1 MTERT
6 ADDRVAAMR
15 SQYREMAVA
24 WDEARDDPREANRIF
39 DQLHVLYKSMRASA
53 EGRSAIGSLVDDPI
67 TAIRL
72 AAATHSLAWQP
83 ARAEQ
88 VLEEIE
94 QEGNLHAV
102 TAKWTL
108 RSYRNGKLNLNW

>member
-1 MTERT
+1 MTEPT
-6 ADDRVAAMR
+6 AGDRIAAMR
-15 SQYREMAVA
+15 SQYREIVVE
-24 WDEARDDPREANRIF
+24 WDEARDNPTEANRIF
-39 DQLHVLYKSMRASA
+39 DALHVLYKSMRATA

-67 TAIRL
+67 TAVRL

-88 VLEEIE
+88 VLAEIE

-108 RSYRNGKLNLNW
+108 RSYRSGKLDLDW